1 VPEFA
6 VSFLIAAA
14 VAAVIAGPLLRSLA
28 EGGFTVTN
36 YRGVPLPCPLGLL
49 VPAALCVAF
58 VPLCGAVLLG
68 ADPEV
73 LALSGFVFPVLVSVL
88 GLADDAFSSSSRGLR
103 GHLSAVLRGEFST
116 GALKAVGIAGLALG
130 TTYGAYGDDDLRWL
144 LTALVLMLA
153 TNLFNLVD
161 LRPGR
166 AVKAYVLVAAACALL
181 AWDEALFQGM
191 ATLSA
196 VVLVAGVFDL
206 REQGMLGDTGS
217 NAIGAAAGVWLVGT
231 IDTSGGL
238 AVCAAVL
245 LALTAYGEF
254 RSISAFIE
262 RTPGFRHL
270 DSLGRVHRA

>member
-1 VPEFA
+1 M
-6 VSFLIAAA
+6 SFVIAAA

-28 EGGFTVTN
+28 DGGFTVTN

-49 VPAALCVAF
+49 FPAALSVAF
-58 VPLCGAVLLG
+58 VPLCAAVVLG

-88 GLADDAFSSSSRGLR
+88 GLADDAFSSASRGLR
-103 GHLSAVLRGEFST
+103 GHLRATLRGEFST

-130 TTYGAYGDDDLRWL
+130 TTYGAYGDDDARWL
-144 LTALVLMLA
+144 ASALVLTLA

-166 AVKAYVLVAAACALL
+166 AVKAYLLVVAGCAVL

-191 ATLSA
+191 STFTA
-196 VVLVAGVFDL
+196 VVVVCGLFDL
-206 REQGMLGDTGS
+206 RERGMLGDTGS

-231 IDTSGGL
+231 LDSTSGLLL
-238 AVCAAVL
+238 AAAVL

-254 RSISAFIE
+254 RSISAFVE